1 MSEAGDQMTDR
12 TDGRPAAGAIPAEL
26 TVRCVLLLVLGV
38 VVLGLRVASVFLP
51 RPSLTVLVHLF
62 GWFALADG
70 VASLVIGLWRIRRAA
85 PAPVQF
91 LRGALGVG
99 VGAFVVAADVAAG
112 PVGGVM
118 GRLVRLFQLWA
129 VASGALDLAVAS
141 GALRGEGGR
150 LLGFAG
156 GASVLVA
163 VLLAIW
169 PPARIPFLVLWV
181 AGYAFLVGLL
191 LLVRV
196 IRLV

>member
-1 MSEAGDQMTDR
+1 MTDR
-12 TDGRPAAGAIPAEL
+12 ADGRPTASAIPAEL

-38 VVLGLRVASVFLP
+38 VALGLRVASVFLP
-51 RPSLTVLVHLF
+51 RASLTVLVQLC
-62 GWFALADG
+62 GWFAVADG
-70 VASLVIGLWRIRRAA
+70 VASLVIGLWRIRRRAM
-85 PAPVQF
+85 APVHF
-91 LRGALGVG
+91 LRAALGIG
-99 VGAFVVAADVAAG
+99 LGAFVVAADVAAG
-112 PVGGVM
+112 PVAGVM
-118 GRLVRLFQLWA
+118 GRLVSLLQLWA
-129 VASGALDLAVAS
+129 VASGGLDLAVAS

-181 AGYAFLVGLL
+181 AGYAIVLGLL
-191 LLVRV
+191 LLIRV